1 MNTGYNAQR
10 RIEELLDLTNKQML
24 ELGELRTQAHR
35 SGIIAKENG
44 TLRAENAGLKAENE
58 RLRRSSRH
66 PDDMIMLNQ
75 QQTKIIEQEQIIAAK
90 DAEIERLKK
99 DADAGL
105 GRAVRAMPEGAGLYH
120 MQPEV
125 SGDGWCAK
133 ERDFANRGT
142 TPEAALRAA
151 GLMKGEGE

>member
-1 MNTGYNAQR
+1 MNEPTGECLICR
-10 RIEELLDLTNKQML
+10 RACEPDVT
-24 ELGELRTQAHR
+24 GSF
-35 SGIIAKENG
+35 SGG
-44 TLRAENAGLKAENE
+44 GFGVCPSCL
-58 RLRRSSRH
+58 
-66 PDDMIMLNQ
+66 
-75 QQTKIIEQEQIIAAK
+75 
-90 DAEIERLKK
+90 
-99 DADAGL
+99 ADAAL